1 MAKRSR
7 DFTTGSPAKQLLI
20 FALPLIASMILQNLY
35 NTADAVIVGRF
46 VGQTALAAVGAAGS
60 LTRVILMFVSGT
72 TQGMAIIVSQ
82 FYGAKDE
89 TSLKKTIATT
99 LYIMVGLS

>member
-60 LTRVILMFVSGT
+60 LTRVIPHVRFRDHPG
-72 TQGMAIIVSQ
+72 
-82 FYGAKDE
+82 YGR
-89 TSLKKTIATT
+89 SLY
-99 LYIMVGLS
+99 LSSMVPRTRRA